1 MRAKIHKTN
10 VLITG
15 GAGYIG
21 SHAAIELSRNNNVV
35 IIDNLI
41 NSSTEDIA
49 RINYITGNKV
59 RFIQEDVRNTSSVA
73 RHLKE
78 NKTEIVMHFA
88 GLKSIRESFEKKSLY
103 QDININGTMSLLEA
117 MAHARVF
124 KLTFSSSATVYKN
137 QNRPFNEEDPIGG
150 CISPYGETK
159 FEAEELIE
167 KITSLDE
174 RWRVA
179 ILRYFNPAGAH
190 HSGLHGESFHSN
202 CENLVPKIC
211 LSAIRQTPIHIFG
224 KDYTTRDGTPERDYI
239 HIDDLISGHISAI
252 NALNATPYR
261 VNTWNLGTGKTYSVL
276 DVIREFELVSG
287 ISIPKKI
294 SLPRAGDLA
303 YCSANPQK
311 ALLDLGWKAKHDLRK
326 IVEDTWRWAYFSQL
340 TKPHDSYANGNENI
354 GISNA
359 R

>member
-1 MRAKIHKTN
+1 MHKTN
-10 VLITG
+10 ILITG

-35 IIDNLI
+35 VIDNLM

-59 RFIQEDVRNTSSVA
+59 RFIQDDIRNTSSIA
-73 RHLKE
+73 QHLKE

-103 QDININGTMSLLEA
+103 QDININGTISLLEA
-117 MAHARVF
+117 MASADVF
-124 KLTFSSSATVYKN
+124 RLTFSSSATVYKN
-137 QNRPFNEEDPIGG
+137 QNRPFKEEDPIGD
-150 CISPYGETK
+150 CISPYGATK
-159 FEAEELIE
+159 FEAEELIK

-190 HSGLHGESFHSN
+190 LSGLHGENFRSG
-202 CENLVPKIC
+202 CENLVPRIC
-211 LSAIRQTPIHIFG
+211 LSAIRQTPIHIYG
-224 KDYTTRDGTPERDYI
+224 KDYITKDGTPERDYI
-239 HIDDLISGHISAI
+239 HIEDLISGHISAI
-252 NALNATPYR
+252 STLNTSPYR
-261 VNTWNLGTGKTYSVL
+261 INTWNLGTGKTHSVL
-276 DVIREFELVSG
+276 DVIREFEIVSG
-287 ISIPKKI
+287 ISIFKKN
-294 SLPRAGDLA
+294 SPPRAGDLA

-311 ALLDLGWKAKHDLRK
+311 ALLELGWKAKHDLRK

-340 TKPHDSYANGNENI
+340 TKSHDSCTNGDENI
-354 GISNA
+354 EISNIG
-359 R
+359 

>member
-1 MRAKIHKTN
+1 MRDTN
-10 VLITG
+10 ILITG

-35 IIDNLI
+35 IIDNLMS
-41 NSSTEDIA
+41 SSTEDIA
-49 RINYITGNKV
+49 RINYITENRV
-59 RFIQEDVRNTSSVA
+59 RFIKDDVRNTLSIA

-78 NKTEIVMHFA
+78 NKIELVMHFA
-88 GLKSIRESFEKKSLY
+88 GLKSIRESFEKKPLY

-117 MAHARVF
+117 MAHAGVF
-124 KLTFSSSATVYKN
+124 KLTFSSSATVYKK
-137 QNRPFNEEDPIGG
+137 QSRPFKEEDPIGD
-150 CISPYGETK
+150 CISPYGATK

-167 KITSLDE
+167 KIASRDE

-190 HSGLHGESFHSN
+190 HSGLHGENFYSK

-224 KDYTTRDGTPERDYI
+224 KDYNTKDGTPERDYI

-252 NALNATPYR
+252 NALNTSPSR
-261 VNTWNLGTGKTYSVL
+261 LNTWNLGTGKTHSVL

-287 ISIPKKI
+287 VSIPKKI
-294 SLPRAGDLA
+294 APSRSGDLA

-311 ALLDLGWKAKHDLRK
+311 ALIELGWKAKYNLRK
-326 IVEDTWRWAYFSQL
+326 IIEDTWRWAYFSQL
-340 TKPHDSYANGNENI
+340 TEPHNSRADGNENI
-354 GISNA
+354 EISNIL
-359 R
+359 

>member
-1 MRAKIHKTN
+1 MYKTN
-10 VLITG
+10 ILITG

-35 IIDNLI
+35 VIDNLM
-41 NSSTEDIA
+41 NSSAEDIA

-59 RFIQEDVRNTSSVA
+59 RFIQDDIRNTSSLVK
-73 RHLKE
+73 HLKE
-78 NKTEIVMHFA
+78 NETEIVMHFA

-117 MAHARVF
+117 MARASVF

-137 QNRPFNEEDPIGG
+137 QNRPFNEEDPIGD
-150 CISPYGETK
+150 CISPYGATK

-167 KITSLDE
+167 KITLVDE

-190 HSGLHGESFHSN
+190 HSGLHGENFRSN

-211 LSAIRQTPIHIFG
+211 LSVIRQTPIHIFG
-224 KDYTTRDGTPERDYI
+224 KHYNTKDGTPERDYI

-252 NALNATPYR
+252 NALNTSRYR
-261 VNTWNLGTGKTYSVL
+261 VNTWNLGTGKTHSVL
-276 DVIREFELVSG
+276 DVIREFEFVSG
-287 ISIPKKI
+287 INIPKKI
-294 SLPRAGDLA
+294 SPPRTGDLA

-311 ALLDLGWKAKHDLRK
+311 ALIELGWKAKHDLRK

-340 TKPHDSYANGNENI
+340 TEAHDSCANGNENI
-354 GISNA
+354 RISNT